1 MGQPMTPA
9 TPSTPA
15 QRERY
20 DRVLTTAAAILSGG
34 GEEALQMK
42 DLAQRADVS
51 LATLYRY
58 FPSKDHVLLAI
69 SLDNYQAAARKVL
82 QEVPRGKT
90 ARERVTNHM
99 LREFRAQQ
107 RNQRLTTALTKV
119 LTETSRNYS
128 EIIEVIGHVHVQ
140 ILQHVAAAGPG
151 RSASGS
157 GGCCRSSSTTSARP
171 AGAGRPGSARPP
183 RPGSRSGSA
192 ATCWTCRTPTW
203 RPSRNWPRPPRR
215 SARPDRA
222 GFSES

>member
-20 DRVLTTAAAILSGG
+20 DRVLTTATAILSGG

-42 DLAQRADVS
+42 DLAQRADLS

-82 QEVPRGKT
+82 LEVPRGET
-90 ARERVTNHM
+90 ARERVANHM

-107 RNQRLTTALTKV
+107 RNQRLTTALTRV

-128 EIIEVIGHVHVQ
+128 EIIEVIGHVHQQ
-140 ILQHVAAAGPG
+140 ILQHVAATGPG
-151 RSASGS
+151 PFSERQRRLLPVIIDNFSSASRRWQTGV
-157 GGCCRSSSTTSARP
+157 C
-171 AGAGRPGSARPP
+171 
-183 RPGSRSGSA
+183 SA
-192 ATCWTCRTPTW
+192 AE
-203 RPSRNWPRPPRR
+203 
-215 SARPDRA
+215 ARFQIRVGCHLLDLSDAELEAEQELAAPA
-222 GFSES
+222 PALSPA

>member
-9 TPSTPA
+9 TPSTAA

-20 DRVLTTAAAILSGG
+20 DRVLTTAAAILSAG

-128 EIIEVIGHVHVQ
+128 EIIEVIGHVHQQ
-140 ILQHVAAAGPG
+140 ILQHVAASGPG
-151 RSASGS
+151 LFTERQRRLLPIIIDNFGSASRRWQTGV
-157 GGCCRSSSTTSARP
+157 C
-171 AGAGRPGSARPP
+171 
-183 RPGSRSGSA
+183 SA
-192 ATCWTCRTPTW
+192 AEARFQIRVGAHLLDLTDAELEAEQEL
-203 RPSRNWPRPPRR
+203 
-215 SARPDRA
+215 SAAVQTLSPA
-222 GFSES
+222 

>member
-1 MGQPMTPA
+1 
-9 TPSTPA
+9 
-15 QRERY
+15 
-20 DRVLTTAAAILSGG
+20 LSGG

-90 ARERVTNHM
+90 ARERVTSHM

-140 ILQHVAAAGPG
+140 ILQHVAATGPG
-151 RSASGS
+151 PFTERQRRLLPIIIDNFGSASRRWQTGV
-157 GGCCRSSSTTSARP
+157 C
-171 AGAGRPGSARPP
+171 
-183 RPGSRSGSA
+183 SA
-192 ATCWTCRTPTW
+192 AE
-203 RPSRNWPRPPRR
+203 
-215 SARPDRA
+215 ARFQIRVGCHLLDLSDAELEAEQELAAPA
-222 GFSES
+222 QAVSPA